1 MELYYEEEKQTKKKS
16 KAPIFIGIF
25 IILLV
30 LLTTIIFCA
39 IMYIKTAIL
48 KVKIK
53 NITLN
58 NPKENKYYS
67 STTYYSMGIVEVRIQ
82 TEDEEL
88 NVGIQIIDG
97 NYVQNKMFLYYAR
110 VHTNQITYN
119 DNRKIAK
126 TVTINILDFNYFSS
140 YNYHRKISIKT
151 NIIDDNIL
159 ETMEMHV
166 IELPKFKMLNLSNI
180 KKEEAWIGY
189 FQGQN
194 LKLIQ
199 LSKEKFSK
207 ISKLDELLEKY
218 WKEEKIE

>member
-1 MELYYEEEKQTKKKS
+1 MNRKFVSKS
-16 KAPIFIGIF
+16 N
-25 IILLV
+25 LV
-30 LLTTIIFCA
+30 LSKILNSNNCLDILKDFIET
-39 IMYIKTAIL
+39 IL

-189 FQGQN
+189 FQGQD

>member
-1 MELYYEEEKQTKKKS
+1 MNRKFVSKS
-16 KAPIFIGIF
+16 N
-25 IILLV
+25 LV
-30 LLTTIIFCA
+30 LSKILNSNNCLDILKDFIET
-39 IMYIKTAIL
+39 IL

-207 ISKLDELLEKY
+207 ISKLDE
-218 WKEEKIE
+218 

>member
-1 MELYYEEEKQTKKKS
+1 MNRKFVSKS
-16 KAPIFIGIF
+16 N
-25 IILLV
+25 LV
-30 LLTTIIFCA
+30 LSKILNSNNCLDILKDFIET
-39 IMYIKTAIL
+39 IL

-82 TEDEEL
+82 TEDE
-88 NVGIQIIDG
+88 VGIQIIDG

>member
-1 MELYYEEEKQTKKKS
+1 MNRKFVSKS
-16 KAPIFIGIF
+16 N
-25 IILLV
+25 LV
-30 LLTTIIFCA
+30 LSKILNSNNCLDILKDFIET
-39 IMYIKTAIL
+39 IL
-48 KVKIK
+48 KVKIE

-67 STTYYSMGIVEVRIQ
+67 STTYYSMGIVEERIQ

>member
-1 MELYYEEEKQTKKKS
+1 MNRKFVSKS
-16 KAPIFIGIF
+16 N
-25 IILLV
+25 LV
-30 LLTTIIFCA
+30 LSKILNSNNCLDILKDFIET
-39 IMYIKTAIL
+39 IL

-207 ISKLDELLEKY
+207 ISELDELLEKY

>member
-1 MELYYEEEKQTKKKS
+1 MNRKFVSKS
-16 KAPIFIGIF
+16 N
-25 IILLV
+25 LV
-30 LLTTIIFCA
+30 LSKILNSNNCLDILKDFIET
-39 IMYIKTAIL
+39 IL

-67 STTYYSMGIVEVRIQ
+67 STTYYSMGIVELRIQ

>member
-1 MELYYEEEKQTKKKS
+1 MNRKFVSKS
-16 KAPIFIGIF
+16 N
-25 IILLV
+25 LV
-30 LLTTIIFCA
+30 LSKILNSNNCLDILKDFIET
-39 IMYIKTAIL
+39 IL

-159 ETMEMHV
+159 EIMEMHV

>member
-1 MELYYEEEKQTKKKS
+1 
-16 KAPIFIGIF
+16 
-25 IILLV
+25 
-30 LLTTIIFCA
+30 
-39 IMYIKTAIL
+39 
-48 KVKIK
+48 
-53 NITLN
+53 
-58 NPKENKYYS
+58 
-67 STTYYSMGIVEVRIQ
+67 
-82 TEDEEL
+82 
-88 NVGIQIIDG
+88 
-97 NYVQNKMFLYYAR
+97 MFLYYAR

-194 LKLIQ
+194 FKQ
-199 LSKEKFSK
+199 YF
-207 ISKLDELLEKY
+207 
-218 WKEEKIE
+218 

>member
-1 MELYYEEEKQTKKKS
+1 MNRKFVSKS
-16 KAPIFIGIF
+16 N
-25 IILLV
+25 LV
-30 LLTTIIFCA
+30 LSKILNSNNCLDILKDFIET
-39 IMYIKTAIL
+39 IL

-126 TVTINILDFNYFSS
+126 TVTINILYFNYFSS

>member
-1 MELYYEEEKQTKKKS
+1 MNRKFVSKS
-16 KAPIFIGIF
+16 N
-25 IILLV
+25 LV
-30 LLTTIIFCA
+30 LSKILNSNNCLDILKDFIET
-39 IMYIKTAIL
+39 IL
-48 KVKIK
+48 KVKIN

>member
-1 MELYYEEEKQTKKKS
+1 MNRKFVSKS
-16 KAPIFIGIF
+16 N
-25 IILLV
+25 LV
-30 LLTTIIFCA
+30 LSKILNSNNCLDILKDFIET
-39 IMYIKTAIL
+39 IL

-151 NIIDDNIL
+151 NIIYDNIL

-218 WKEEKIE
+218 WKEDKIE

>member
-1 MELYYEEEKQTKKKS
+1 MNRKFVSKS
-16 KAPIFIGIF
+16 N
-25 IILLV
+25 LV
-30 LLTTIIFCA
+30 LSKILNSNNCLDILKDFIET
-39 IMYIKTAIL
+39 IL

-159 ETMEMHV
+159 ETMEMHL

>member
-1 MELYYEEEKQTKKKS
+1 MNRKFVSKS
-16 KAPIFIGIF
+16 N
-25 IILLV
+25 LV
-30 LLTTIIFCA
+30 LSKILNSNNCLDILKDFIET
-39 IMYIKTAIL
+39 IL

-207 ISKLDELLEKY
+207 ISKLDELLENY
-218 WKEEKIE
+218 WEEEKIE

>member
-1 MELYYEEEKQTKKKS
+1 MNRKFVSKS
-16 KAPIFIGIF
+16 N
-25 IILLV
+25 LV
-30 LLTTIIFCA
+30 LSKILNSNNCLDILKDFIET
-39 IMYIKTAIL
+39 IL

-67 STTYYSMGIVEVRIQ
+67 STKYYSMGIVEVRIQ

>member
-1 MELYYEEEKQTKKKS
+1 MNRKFVSKS
-16 KAPIFIGIF
+16 N
-25 IILLV
+25 LV
-30 LLTTIIFCA
+30 LSKILNSNNCLDILKDFIET
-39 IMYIKTAIL
+39 IL

-166 IELPKFKMLNLSNI
+166 IEIPKFKMLNLSNI

>member
-1 MELYYEEEKQTKKKS
+1 MNRKFVSKS
-16 KAPIFIGIF
+16 N
-25 IILLV
+25 LV
-30 LLTTIIFCA
+30 LSKILNSNNCLDILKDFIET
-39 IMYIKTAIL
+39 IL

-199 LSKEKFSK
+199 ISKEKFSK

>member
-1 MELYYEEEKQTKKKS
+1 MNRKFVSKS
-16 KAPIFIGIF
+16 N
-25 IILLV
+25 LV
-30 LLTTIIFCA
+30 LSKILNSNNCLDILKDFIET
-39 IMYIKTAIL
+39 IL

-67 STTYYSMGIVEVRIQ
+67 STTHYSMGIVEVRIQ

>member
-1 MELYYEEEKQTKKKS
+1 MNRKFVSKS
-16 KAPIFIGIF
+16 N
-25 IILLV
+25 LV
-30 LLTTIIFCA
+30 LSKILNSNNCLDILKDFIET
-39 IMYIKTAIL
+39 IL

-110 VHTNQITYN
+110 VHTKQITYN

>member
-1 MELYYEEEKQTKKKS
+1 MNRKFVSKS
-16 KAPIFIGIF
+16 N
-25 IILLV
+25 LV
-30 LLTTIIFCA
+30 LSKILNSNNCLDILKDFIET
-39 IMYIKTAIL
+39 IL

-97 NYVQNKMFLYYAR
+97 NYVQNKLFLYYAR

>member
-1 MELYYEEEKQTKKKS
+1 MNRKFVSKS
-16 KAPIFIGIF
+16 N
-25 IILLV
+25 LV
-30 LLTTIIFCA
+30 LSKILNSNNCLDILKDFIET
-39 IMYIKTAIL
+39 IL

-126 TVTINILDFNYFSS
+126 TVTINILDLNYFSS

>member
-1 MELYYEEEKQTKKKS
+1 MNRKFVSKS
-16 KAPIFIGIF
+16 N
-25 IILLV
+25 LV
-30 LLTTIIFCA
+30 LSKILNSNNCLDILKDFIET
-39 IMYIKTAIL
+39 IL

-166 IELPKFKMLNLSNI
+166 IELPKFKMINLSNI

>member
-1 MELYYEEEKQTKKKS
+1 MNRKFVSKS
-16 KAPIFIGIF
+16 N
-25 IILLV
+25 LV
-30 LLTTIIFCA
+30 LSKILNSNNCLDILKDFIET
-39 IMYIKTAIL
+39 IL

-218 WKEEKIE
+218 WKEEKI

>member
-1 MELYYEEEKQTKKKS
+1 MNRKFVSKS
-16 KAPIFIGIF
+16 N
-25 IILLV
+25 LV
-30 LLTTIIFCA
+30 LSKILNSNNCLDILKDFIETII
-39 IMYIKTAIL
+39 

>member
-1 MELYYEEEKQTKKKS
+1 MNRKFVSKS
-16 KAPIFIGIF
+16 N
-25 IILLV
+25 LV
-30 LLTTIIFCA
+30 LSKILNSNNCLDILKDFIET
-39 IMYIKTAIL
+39 IL

-119 DNRKIAK
+119 DN
-126 TVTINILDFNYFSS
+126 
-140 YNYHRKISIKT
+140 RKISIKT

>member
-1 MELYYEEEKQTKKKS
+1 MNRKFVSKS
-16 KAPIFIGIF
+16 N
-25 IILLV
+25 LV
-30 LLTTIIFCA
+30 LSKILNSNNCLDILKDFIET
-39 IMYIKTAIL
+39 IL

-180 KKEEAWIGY
+180 KKEEAWVGY

>member
-1 MELYYEEEKQTKKKS
+1 MNRKFVSKS
-16 KAPIFIGIF
+16 N
-25 IILLV
+25 LV
-30 LLTTIIFCA
+30 LSKILNSNNCLDILKDFIET
-39 IMYIKTAIL
+39 IL

-110 VHTNQITYN
+110 VHTNKITYN

>member
-1 MELYYEEEKQTKKKS
+1 MNRKFVSKS
-16 KAPIFIGIF
+16 N
-25 IILLV
+25 LV
-30 LLTTIIFCA
+30 LSKILNSNNCLDILKDFIET
-39 IMYIKTAIL
+39 IL

-180 KKEEAWIGY
+180 KKEEPWIGY

>member
-1 MELYYEEEKQTKKKS
+1 MNRKFVSKS
-16 KAPIFIGIF
+16 N
-25 IILLV
+25 LV
-30 LLTTIIFCA
+30 LSKILNSNNCLDILKDFIET
-39 IMYIKTAIL
+39 IL

-218 WKEEKIE
+218 WKEEKIG

>member
-1 MELYYEEEKQTKKKS
+1 MNRKFVSKS
-16 KAPIFIGIF
+16 N
-25 IILLV
+25 LV
-30 LLTTIIFCA
+30 LSKILNSNNCLDILKDFIET
-39 IMYIKTAIL
+39 IL

-166 IELPKFKMLNLSNI
+166 IELPKFAIKNLDNI
-180 KKEEAWIGY
+180 NRKEEWIAY
-189 FQGQN
+189 FRGCDN
-194 LKLIQ
+194 NVL
-199 LSKEKFSK
+199 EKIK
-207 ISKLDELLEKY
+207 NNKNIALLDMLLEKY
-218 WKEEKIE
+218 WIEEKME

>member
-1 MELYYEEEKQTKKKS
+1 MNRKFVSKS
-16 KAPIFIGIF
+16 N
-25 IILLV
+25 LV
-30 LLTTIIFCA
+30 LSKILNSNNCLDILKDFIET
-39 IMYIKTAIL
+39 IL

-189 FQGQN
+189 FQRQN

>member
-1 MELYYEEEKQTKKKS
+1 MNRKFVSKS
-16 KAPIFIGIF
+16 N
-25 IILLV
+25 LV
-30 LLTTIIFCA
+30 LSKILNSNNCLDILKDFIET
-39 IMYIKTAIL
+39 IL

-119 DNRKIAK
+119 HNRKIAK

>member
-1 MELYYEEEKQTKKKS
+1 MNRKFVSKS
-16 KAPIFIGIF
+16 N
-25 IILLV
+25 LV
-30 LLTTIIFCA
+30 LSKILNSNNCLDILKDFIET
-39 IMYIKTAIL
+39 IL

-67 STTYYSMGIVEVRIQ
+67 STTYYSMGIVEVRKQ

>member
-1 MELYYEEEKQTKKKS
+1 MNRKFVSKS
-16 KAPIFIGIF
+16 N
-25 IILLV
+25 LV
-30 LLTTIIFCA
+30 LSKILNSNNCLDILKDFIET
-39 IMYIKTAIL
+39 IL

-97 NYVQNKMFLYYAR
+97 NYVHNKMFLYYAR

>member
-1 MELYYEEEKQTKKKS
+1 MNRKFVSKS
-16 KAPIFIGIF
+16 N
-25 IILLV
+25 LV
-30 LLTTIIFCA
+30 LSKILNSNNCLDILKDFIET
-39 IMYIKTAIL
+39 IL

-119 DNRKIAK
+119 DNKKIAK

>member
-1 MELYYEEEKQTKKKS
+1 MNRKFVSKS
-16 KAPIFIGIF
+16 N
-25 IILLV
+25 LV
-30 LLTTIIFCA
+30 LSKILNSNNCLDILKDFIET
-39 IMYIKTAIL
+39 IL

-207 ISKLDELLEKY
+207 ISKLEELL
-218 WKEEKIE
+218 

>member
-1 MELYYEEEKQTKKKS
+1 MNRKFVSKS
-16 KAPIFIGIF
+16 N
-25 IILLV
+25 LV
-30 LLTTIIFCA
+30 LSKILNSNNCLDILKDFIET
-39 IMYIKTAIL
+39 IL

-58 NPKENKYYS
+58 NPKEYYS

-218 WKEEKIE
+218 WKEKKIE